1 MREDTGMVQTFK
13 ILAGVDKVKKDTYR
27 YIVQENTERVTRATS
42 DQSRLAVNSVKT
54 ELRGHFFSQRVVE
67 G

>member
-1 MREDTGMVQTFK
+1 MREDTGMVQKYK